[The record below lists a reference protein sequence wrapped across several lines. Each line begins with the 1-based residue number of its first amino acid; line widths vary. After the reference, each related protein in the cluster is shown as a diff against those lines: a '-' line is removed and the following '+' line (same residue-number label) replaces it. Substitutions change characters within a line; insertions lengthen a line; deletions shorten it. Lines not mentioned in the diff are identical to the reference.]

1 MSRAPRAR
9 GRWNDLPQPFPFGL
23 TQCGGLPPEEYELSV
38 RREEVRPEAIDADAR
53 LAFLAEPLT

>member
-1 MSRAPRAR
+1 ME
-9 GRWNDLPQPFPFGL
+9 GLPQPFPFGL

-38 RREEVRPEAIDADAR
+38 RWEEVRPEAIDADAR